1 MLKIGI
7 LQLGYETNT
16 FLTGQAELKDL
27 GSGHWLPGAEL
38 VSMFEDKHAGLSGA
52 IKAIREA
59 GAEAIGIDSMSRSGA
74 FNAGPMLS
82 RNCVEEATAHIC
94 KSLEQIQ
101 LDGLFLAGHGAGCAD
116 GYPDADGYFLTC
128 LRKAVGNIPIMC
140 SLDLHANVT
149 QTMVSHTNGLF
160 GIKEYPHTDYYEAS
174 YLAASTLI
182 KTIQGACKPQT
193 ALCRLPMI
201 VATAAGCTLGGFA
214 GEIRDQIRAFVKENG
229 LLDATFFHGFDGC
242 DSMHTC
248 SSVTVVA
255 DGFDPAPYARK
266 LADQIFAQ
274 RHQFE
279 ATVYPADKA
288 IEKAL
293 SLRKGGYAVINE
305 GSDNP
310 GNGCPGDGTHLL
322 RALLSKNLPGTVM
335 GPVFDPEAAAICHHH
350 KPGDRFMLTFGGK
363 TDPVYGDPITASAE
377 LLSLCDGTF
386 ECATPVHKGAVM
398 CHGPSARIRI
408 SNVEVILVSIRFQT
422 YDDRPFTMLG
432 ANMAEYKLVALKSMA
447 HFRAYFKDTA
457 DAIVTA
463 HTPSTIYSDIRNAP
477 YKHIKR
483 PIFPLEDLS

>member
-16 FLTGQAELKDL
+16 FLAGRAELAAL
-27 GSGHWLPGAEL
+27 GSGDWLPGTEL
-38 VSMFEDKHAGLSGA
+38 VAMFEDKHAGVSGA

-59 GAEAIGIDSMSRSGA
+59 GAEPVGIDSMSRSGA
-74 FNAGPMLS
+74 FNAGPTLS
-82 RNCVEEATAHIC
+82 KACVESATEHIC
-94 KSLEQIQ
+94 QCLEKMP
-101 LDGLFLAGHGAGCAD
+101 LDGLFVAGHGAGCAE
-116 GYPDADGYFLTC
+116 GYPDADGYFLTQ
-128 LRKAVGNIPIMC
+128 LRKTLGDMPIMC

-149 QTMVSHTNGLF
+149 ETMVSNADGLF

-182 KTIQGACKPQT
+182 KKLQGSCSPKT
-193 ALCRLPMI
+193 ALVRLPML

-214 GEIRDQIRAFVKENG
+214 GEVRDQVKEFAKKHH

-242 DSMHTC
+242 DSEYTC
-248 SSVTVVA
+248 CSVVTVA
-255 DGFDPAPYARK
+255 DGFDPAPYAQE
-266 LADQIFAQ
+266 LANRIFAQ
-274 RHQFE
+274 RHKFA
-279 ATVYPADKA
+279 ATVYPAEEA

-293 SLRKGGYAVINE
+293 SLIIDGYAVINE

-322 RALLSKNLPGTVM
+322 QALLERNLPGTIM
-335 GPVFDPEAAAICHHH
+335 GPVFDPEAAAICHSHS
-350 KPGDRFMLTFGGK
+350 PGDRFTLTFGGR
-363 TDPVYGDPITASAE
+363 TDPIYGKPITAEAE
-377 LLSLCDGTF
+377 LLTLSDGTF
-386 ECATPVHKGAVM
+386 QCATPVHNGATM

-408 SNVEVILVSIRFQT
+408 SNVEVILVSVRFQT

-432 ANMAEYKLVALKSMA
+432 ANMADYRLVGLKSMA

-463 HTPSTIYSDIRNAP
+463 DTPSTIYSDIRACP

-483 PIFPLEDLS
+483 PIYPLEEI